1 MKVFSLESFP
11 LYGTINIAATEL
23 IKQAHKLNIQHSL
36 LYTGTVVGSTLG
48 ITGFGLSFFTFG
60 ASLGLT
66 IAGTALTAAGGTT
79 VAGANIGYL
88 VVSGRSLKHAKM
100 AVETDQEM
108 MEKAKELNDQLKRI
122 VDSLVE
128 KYPALTRDD
137 IFAILC
143 NCARYGKAYAK
154 VLWTGYKLVDGGF
167 DVGRTI
173 ATIAGGTAGRTT
185 VWAGLS
191 TAKRAFSVAGAVIDV
206 VSIPLDLYVM
216 IKASIDVH
224 KFKTTGESNSDVA
237 NEIGGFIKQLE
248 EHRDELIKQC
258 SVN

>member
-1 MKVFSLESFP
+1 M
-11 LYGTINIAATEL
+11 T
-23 IKQAHKLNIQHSL
+23 
-36 LYTGTVVGSTLG
+36 
-48 ITGFGLSFFTFG
+48 
-60 ASLGLT
+60 
-66 IAGTALTAAGGTT
+66 
-79 VAGANIGYL
+79 GANIGYL
-88 VVSGRSLKHAKM
+88 VVSDHSLKHAKM

-108 MEKAKELNDQLKRI
+108 MEKAKELNDKLKKI

-128 KYPALTRDD
+128 KYPALTQDE

-154 VLWTGYKLVDGGF
+154 VLWTGYKLVDGVY

-173 ATIAGGTAGRTT
+173 ATIAGGGASAAGRTT
-185 VWAGLS
+185 VWAGLN
-191 TAKRAFSVAGAVIDV
+191 TAKQVANVAGAVMDV
-206 VSIPLDLYVM
+206 VSIPFDLYVM

-248 EHRDELIKQC
+248 EHRDELTKQC